1 MAYKP
6 DFIMAQNQALAF
18 TNLTDV
24 LFTEE
29 EITKSVE
36 REHIFEMRDKEG
48 SSLGFISSVDLKSY
62 VIEHGDEAG
71 DFDVKN
77 IDSTEWASIF
87 THPSFQRRKPQL
99 VSLSSLAQDSDQ
111 QFFILKNGQKT
122 GPYEKF
128 ELLSM
133 LEQKELLLTDMVTT
147 NAGHTWMKLFQVDN
161 FDRRVLKESD
171 QLPGVP
177 NQAVMGNSESVTP
190 LIPSTDAITSLAYL
204 SNVKRGKSIERD
216 RVETYKNESSGPTS
230 SSAVY
235 KWLLVGSIIG
245 IAYFGFHIKN
255 QLTSPFKAEAPAI
268 GEQAEMLTPVEVNGG
283 NPTAP
288 QTNPSAMRKL
298 GEKRNYNQI
307 NDTQR
312 NSGKFEPRVFQPIRP
327 AGRKSFMDTSS
338 YQNTQIPAQEDP
350 NYFYD
355 NTSAMELD
363 PVRSQVSKENY
374 DNSAAEGDGPIPSSD
389 NLFENEIP
397 ANSN

>member
-1 MAYKP
+1 
-6 DFIMAQNQALAF
+6 MAQNQALAF
-18 TNLTDV
+18 TNLKDV
-24 LFTEE
+24 LFSEE

-36 REHIFEMRDKEG
+36 REHIFEMRDKEEN
-48 SSLGFISSVDLKSY
+48 SLGFISSFDLKAY

-71 DFDVKN
+71 DYDVKN

-111 QFFILKNGQKT
+111 QFYILKNGQKT
-122 GPYEKF
+122 GPFEKF

-133 LEQKELLLTDMVTT
+133 LEQKEILLTDMVTT
-147 NAGHTWMKLFQVDN
+147 NSGHTWMKLFQVDN

-177 NQAVMGNSESVTP
+177 NQAVMGNSDSVTP
-190 LIPSTDAITSLAYL
+190 AIPSTEAISSLAYL
-204 SNVKRGKSIERD
+204 SNVKRGKSVERD
-216 RVETYKNESSGPTS
+216 RVETYKSESTTQNN

-255 QLTSPFKAEAPAI
+255 QLTSPFKADGGASI
-268 GEQAEMLTPVEVNGG
+268 GEQAEMLTPVEMNGG

-288 QTNPSAMRKL
+288 QTNPGAARQL

-312 NSGKFEPRVFQPIRP
+312 NTGKFEPRVFQPIRP
-327 AGRKSFMDTSS
+327 AGRKSFMDTSK
-338 YQNTQIPAQEDP
+338 YQDTQIPASQEDP

>member
-1 MAYKP
+1 
-6 DFIMAQNQALAF
+6 MAQNQALAF
-18 TNLTDV
+18 TNLKDV
-24 LFTEE
+24 LFSEE

-36 REHIFEMRDKEG
+36 REHIFEMKDKEDN
-48 SSLGFISSVDLKSY
+48 SLGFISSFDLKAY

-71 DFDVKN
+71 DYDVKN

-111 QFFILKNGQKT
+111 QFYILKNGQKT
-122 GPYEKF
+122 GPFEKF

-133 LEQKELLLTDMVTT
+133 LEQKEILLTDMVTT

-177 NQAVMGNSESVTP
+177 NQAVMGNSDSVTP
-190 LIPSTDAITSLAYL
+190 AIPSTEAISSLAYL
-204 SNVKRGKSIERD
+204 SNVKRGKSVERD
-216 RVETYKNESSGPTS
+216 RVETYKSESTTQNN

-255 QLTSPFKAEAPAI
+255 QLTSPFKADGGASI
-268 GEQAEMLTPVEVNGG
+268 GEQAEMLTPVEMNGG

-288 QTNPSAMRKL
+288 QTNPGAARQL

-312 NSGKFEPRVFQPIRP
+312 NTGKFEPRVFQPIRP
-327 AGRKSFMDTSS
+327 AGRKSFMDTSK
-338 YQNTQIPAQEDP
+338 YQDTQIQAAQEDP

>member
-1 MAYKP
+1 
-6 DFIMAQNQALAF
+6 MAQNQALAF
-18 TNLTDV
+18 TNLKDV
-24 LFTEE
+24 LFSKE

-36 REHIFEMRDKEG
+36 REHIFEMKDKKEN
-48 SSLGFISSVDLKSY
+48 SLGFISSYDLKAY

-133 LEQKELLLTDMVTT
+133 LEQKEILLTDMVTT

-177 NQAVMGNSESVTP
+177 NQAVMGNSDSVTP
-190 LIPSTDAITSLAYL
+190 TIPSTQAISSLAYL
-204 SNVKRGKSIERD
+204 SNVKRGKSVERD
-216 RVETYKNESSGPTS
+216 RVETYKTESTAQSS
-230 SSAVY
+230 SSAIY

-255 QLTSPFKAEAPAI
+255 QLTSPFKADGTSI
-268 GEQAEMLTPVEVNGG
+268 GEQAEMLTPVEINGG
-283 NPTAP
+283 NPASP
-288 QTNPSAMRKL
+288 QTNPGAMRQL
-298 GEKRNYNQI
+298 GEKRNANQI

-312 NSGKFEPRVFQPIRP
+312 NTGKFESRVFQPIRP
-327 AGRKSFMDTSS
+327 AGRKSFMDTSK
-338 YQNTQIPAQEDP
+338 YQNTQIQAAGQEDP

>member
-1 MAYKP
+1 
-6 DFIMAQNQALAF
+6 MAQNQALAF
-18 TNLTDV
+18 TSLKDV
-24 LFTEE
+24 LFSEA

-36 REHIFEMRDKEG
+36 REHIFEMKDKEEN
-48 SSLGFISSVDLKSY
+48 SLGFISSHDLKAY

-71 DFDVKN
+71 DYDVKN
-77 IDSTEWASIF
+77 IDSAEWASIF

-99 VSLSSLAQDSDQ
+99 VSLSTLEQDSDQ

-177 NQAVMGNSESVTP
+177 TQAVMGSNDSVTP
-190 LIPSTDAITSLAYL
+190 SMPSTSAISSLAYL
-204 SNVKRGKSIERD
+204 SNVKRGKSVERD
-216 RVETYKNESSGPTS
+216 RVENYKTESTGQSS
-230 SSAVY
+230 SSAIY

-255 QLTSPFKAEAPAI
+255 QLTSPFKADGGVSI
-268 GEQAEMLTPVEVNGG
+268 GEQAEMLTPVEMNGG
-283 NPTAP
+283 NPTPP
-288 QTNPSAMRKL
+288 QSNPGAMRQL
-298 GEKRNYNQI
+298 GEKRNLNQI

-312 NSGKFEPRVFQPIRP
+312 NTGKFEPRVFQPIRP
-327 AGRKSFMDTSS
+327 AGRKSFMDTSK